1 MRSSRNFP
9 ATSRTDW
16 RRCQISHPRLCLWPS
31 LLHAVRLALMGG
43 PKAYPWEASVD
54 TPRLPPFRQDCVRR
68 NRDHRLQRG
77 QGADVSRRP
86 VPVMNRESPP
96 SHASDVRHPKTKISG
111 PKWATRNEPLDQSG
125 LTKIFIGPK
134 VVDTGQGIASCPYA
148 AALTWRMQLWGET
161 AMKWSQAICASILVD
176 EFYLLSLNARSN
188 PRSGRDVP
196 RLPAE
201 PAFRPNLF
209 TADWGL
215 PPNPARTRPPKP
227 QADAS

>member
-1 MRSSRNFP
+1 MRTGSRLWRTQGLSVGSLGRHP
-9 ATSRTDW
+9 AASAFQAGLRPTKPRPETATRAG
-16 RRCQISHPRLCLWPS
+16 RRCQSAPCSGYEQGVFRP
-31 LLHAVRLALMGG
+31 LMRGMSG
-43 PKAYPWEASVD
+43 TRRRK
-54 TPRLPPFRQDCVRR
+54 FR
-68 NRDHRLQRG
+68 
-77 QGADVSRRP
+77 
-86 VPVMNRESPP
+86 
-96 SHASDVRHPKTKISG
+96 G
-111 PKWATRNEPLDQSG
+111 PKWVIRNEPLDKVG
-125 LTKIFIGPK
+125 PPKIFIGPK
-134 VVDTGQGIASCPYA
+134 VVDTGQGKASCPYA
-148 AALTWRMQLWGET
+148 TAPTCRMQLWGEM

-196 RLPAE
+196 RLPVE

>member
-1 MRSSRNFP
+1 
-9 ATSRTDW
+9 
-16 RRCQISHPRLCLWPS
+16 
-31 LLHAVRLALMGG
+31 MGG

-68 NRDHRLQRG
+68 NRDQRLHNEGRAPMPV
-77 QGADVSRRP
+77 GALFRLWTGSLRPLMRAMSGTRR
-86 VPVMNRESPP
+86 RKF
-96 SHASDVRHPKTKISG
+96 RG
-111 PKWATRNEPLDQSG
+111 PKWAIRNEPLDQSG
-125 LTKIFIGPK
+125 LTKNIYWAQSGRHWTRQSELPICGG
-134 VVDTGQGIASCPYA
+134 TNLQI
-148 AALTWRMQLWGET
+148 WGET

-196 RLPAE
+196 RLPVE

>member
-1 MRSSRNFP
+1 VGSLGRHP
-9 ATSRTDW
+9 AASAFQAGLRPTKPRPETATRAG
-16 RRCQISHPRLCLWPS
+16 RRCQSAPCSGYGQS
-31 LLHAVRLALMGG
+31 LRPLMRAMSG
-43 PKAYPWEASVD
+43 
-54 TPRLPPFRQDCVRR
+54 TRR
-68 NRDHRLQRG
+68 RKFQ
-77 QGADVSRRP
+77 
-86 VPVMNRESPP
+86 
-96 SHASDVRHPKTKISG
+96 
-111 PKWATRNEPLDQSG
+111 DQSG
-125 LTKIFIGPK
+125 PLEMNPWTKVGPPKIFIGPK

>member
-1 MRSSRNFP
+1 
-9 ATSRTDW
+9 
-16 RRCQISHPRLCLWPS
+16 
-31 LLHAVRLALMGG
+31 MGG

-68 NRDHRLQRG
+68 NRDQRLQRG
-77 QGADVSRRP
+77 QGADASRRP
-86 VPVMNRESPP
+86 VPVRA

-111 PKWATRNEPLDQSG
+111 PKWAIRNEPLDKVG
-125 LTKIFIGPK
+125 PPKIFIGPK
-134 VVDTGQGIASCPYA
+134 VVDTGQGKASCPYA
-148 AALTWRMQLWGET
+148 TAPTCRMQLWGEM
-161 AMKWSQAICASILVD
+161 AMKWSEAICASILVD